1 MVAADTRARPAPV
14 KSRISTAGRAKKPFR
29 PVATNIASYD
39 RKDPFAAVDA
49 LRKLLTTLPTRSG
62 TNQLKMT
69 ADEHRLSMHLL
80 TIVEPFI
87 GSSPSPRGLTRQ
99 PTENLDE
106 IAPYVDSK
114 RDLLSLALSCKRMYG
129 VIFPRHFEYR
139 VIRCKI
145 SNIAVWSYFANSRAL
160 ASNVRRLEILDERS
174 TEIPRIPSDILA
186 SDTELESS
194 DDELGLHH
202 KQGRLFSSALSKMTR
217 LTTFVWSCNHSLIS
231 LDKIWSTLLKCQS
244 LKMIEVNDNLVFSPI
259 SEKSTSSDAK
269 QALVLPYLSSVAVR
283 SFKKGYGQNKNSDL
297 GRVTEMLH
305 HCPNLQELNIDYKPQ
320 AGFGSPRADN
330 FFLCGRWPS
339 LRTLNLTHLSCSLDG
354 FDAASAFFA
363 AHPNVEVLHLDIGP
377 RTNLR
382 GLVLAPGSL
391 PRLRELKSSK
401 EFACLIISCPSENR
415 PLETIKGIR
424 LTGPQRDAAFLE
436 ALRRSDIRRIDLA
449 GYGEF
454 EDIRRLVDC
463 APKLTWLDIGKK
475 TSASAHKGPVAIS
488 SVVDWANLL
497 TQLPDLTTFHGIPFF
512 YEVSSIL
519 TSPTTISDRSRIKKN
534 DEVASVLAW
543 KCPNL
548 RRVDHWEEQAGK
560 VIVLFKDGDK
570 AKWEVRRVKV

>member
-14 KSRISTAGRAKKPFR
+14 KSRISAAGRAKKPFR

-106 IAPYVDSK
+106 IASYVDSK

-194 DDELGLHH
+194 DDEL
-202 KQGRLFSSALSKMTR
+202 
-217 LTTFVWSCNHSLIS
+217 
-231 LDKIWSTLLKCQS
+231 DKIWSTLLKCQS
-244 LKMIEVNDNLVFSPI
+244 LRMIEVNDNLVFSPI
-259 SEKSTSSDAK
+259 SEESTSSDAK
-269 QALVLPYLSSVAVR
+269 QANLKLPYLSSVAVR
-283 SFKKGYGQNKNSDL
+283 SFKKGYGQNKNPDL

-305 HCPNLQELNIDYKPQ
+305 HCPNLQELNIDYKSQ

-415 PLETIKGIR
+415 PLETIKGVR
-424 LTGPQRDAAFLE
+424 MTGPQRDAAFLE

-475 TSASAHKGPVAIS
+475 TSASAHKGPVTIS

-512 YEVSSIL
+512 YEVSSIP
-519 TSPTTISDRSRIKKN
+519 TSPATISDRSRIKKN
-534 DEVASVLAW
+534 DEVTSVLAW